1 MYTKL
6 ELIFREN
13 ALRGIINML
22 EVNVKEARSKLSILL
37 DRVERGEEI
46 IIKRRG
52 KKVALLVSPE
62 RKNALPSLKDF
73 RASISTTGKS
83 LSETV
88 IDMRQ
93 EERY

>member
-1 MYTKL
+1 
-6 ELIFREN
+6 
-13 ALRGIINML
+13 ML
-22 EVNVKEARSKLSILL
+22 EVNVKEARSKLSTLL

-52 KKVALLVSPE
+52 KKIALLVSPE
-62 RKNALPSLKDF
+62 RQKALPSLKEF
-73 RASISTTGKS
+73 RSSISLSGKH
-83 LSETV
+83 LSDTV

>member
-1 MYTKL
+1 
-6 ELIFREN
+6 
-13 ALRGIINML
+13 ML
-22 EVNVKEARSKLSILL
+22 EVNVKEARSKLSTLL

-62 RKNALPSLKDF
+62 REKSLPSLKEF
-73 RASISTTGKS
+73 RASISPTGKP